1 MRWIA
6 KPIVSVVVAV
16 LAYQITLRYLKD
28 TYKSHDPQF
37 AIERTFLES
46 WIDYRSNGWG
56 VDVYG
61 PISKKG
67 RNMGKS
73 GDPLGWIII
82 DSVDTM
88 MLMHNK
94 TKDDTHRKRF
104 AEEINIAE
112 SWIKNTL
119 DYNVDSEVNL
129 FETTIRMLGGLLS
142 SYYCSETYHIGNST
156 VYLEKAI
163 DLADRLVPSFLQS
176 ETGIPYSS
184 INLASGKAIKN
195 HADNGAS
202 STAEFTTLQMELKY
216 LSYITG
222 NTTYW
227 KLCEKVYD
235 PLYRN
240 NNLVGRHYQ
249 GLIPIFTNPD
259 TGVFQGSIIRFG
271 SRGDSFY
278 EYLLKQN
285 LLTGEVLYRKLY
297 DFSMDSMKRH
307 LLGESKGQLHLKY
320 IGEKDYGL
328 AGPTSSKFDHL
339 VCFMGG
345 LLAMGATNGK
355 PYSEAA
361 NGPDWNPTK
370 QNDWELA
377 EDLTKSCYEMYH
389 QIPSGL
395 SPEIVVFNS
404 NYPNA
409 EPNWWRS
416 ESEDYFVKPFDK
428 HNIQRP
434 ETVESLMFLYHLS
447 GNEQYRHWGWEIFS
461 NFIKHT
467 KVIKVAADGEE
478 KVAYTSLHNVISLP
492 TDKAD
497 NLESFWLAETLKYL
511 YLLFDDDVELSKI
524 VFNTEAHPFPV
535 FNQSRLNELNLTTG
549 WKL

>member
-1 MRWIA
+1 MC
-6 KPIVSVVVAV
+6 
-16 LAYQITLRYLKD
+16 
-28 TYKSHDPQF
+28 
-37 AIERTFLES
+37 
-46 WIDYRSNGWG
+46 
-56 VDVYG
+56 
-61 PISKKG
+61 
-67 RNMGKS
+67 
-73 GDPLGWIII
+73 
-82 DSVDTM
+82 
-88 MLMHNK
+88 
-94 TKDDTHRKRF
+94 
-104 AEEINIAE
+104 
-112 SWIKNTL
+112 
-119 DYNVDSEVNL
+119 
-129 FETTIRMLGGLLS
+129 IR
-142 SYYCSETYHIGNST
+142 
-156 VYLEKAI
+156 
-163 DLADRLVPSFLQS
+163 DR
-176 ETGIPYSS
+176 
-184 INLASGKAIKN
+184 
-195 HADNGAS
+195 
-202 STAEFTTLQMELKY
+202 
-216 LSYITG
+216 
-222 NTTYW
+222 
-227 KLCEKVYD
+227 
-235 PLYRN
+235 
-240 NNLVGRHYQ
+240 
-249 GLIPIFTNPD
+249 
-259 TGVFQGSIIRFG
+259 
-271 SRGDSFY
+271 
-278 EYLLKQN
+278 
-285 LLTGEVLYRKLY
+285 
-297 DFSMDSMKRH
+297 
-307 LLGESKGQLHLKY
+307 
-320 IGEKDYGL
+320 
-328 AGPTSSKFDHL
+328 
-339 VCFMGG
+339 
-345 LLAMGATNGK
+345 
-355 PYSEAA
+355 